1 MRAASAALQ
10 GAVSGMPDSSAMP
23 FLPYGRHAIDDDD
36 IEAVSDV
43 LRSDFLTTG
52 PAVAAFE
59 AAFAKRTGAGHAV
72 ACANGTA
79 ALHLAAL
86 ALDLG
91 PGDFVVVPTIT
102 FLATANAAR
111 YVGADVLFA
120 DVDPDTGL
128 MRAEDLSR
136 VLNANRE
143 KRIRAV
149 FPVHLAGRPAD
160 PEAIA
165 QIAVDAGISVVED
178 ACHALGT
185 TYETSGEQVPVGGC
199 AHSDMA
205 TFSFHPV
212 KTIACGEGGMV
223 TTNDTALSERLKS
236 LRSHGMVRDEAEL
249 ALRDQAYDPD
259 GRPNPWYYEMPE
271 MGLNYRLSDIH
282 AALGAS
288 QLRKLDTFA
297 ERHRALAATYDELLA
312 PLSPAITPVRR
323 NAGTDPLMHLYQV
336 LIDFPKLGVSRAEL
350 MNGLRDAGIGSQVHY
365 IPVHSQPYYR
375 DAYGA
380 IDLPDADAF
389 YQRCLS
395 LPYFPSMSYADV
407 ARVVDALRRF
417 TESGAR

>member
-1 MRAASAALQ
+1 
-10 GAVSGMPDSSAMP
+10 MPDSFAMP
-23 FLPYGRHAIDDDD
+23 FLPYSRHAIDDDD

-128 MRAEDLSR
+128 MRAEDLSE
-136 VLNANRE
+136 VLSANRE

-165 QIAVDAGISVVED
+165 QVAG
-178 ACHALGT
+178 
-185 TYETSGEQVPVGGC
+185 
-199 AHSDMA
+199 
-205 TFSFHPV
+205 
-212 KTIACGEGGMV
+212 
-223 TTNDTALSERLKS
+223 
-236 LRSHGMVRDEAEL
+236 
-249 ALRDQAYDPD
+249 
-259 GRPNPWYYEMPE
+259 
-271 MGLNYRLSDIH
+271 
-282 AALGAS
+282 
-288 QLRKLDTFA
+288 
-297 ERHRALAATYDELLA
+297 
-312 PLSPAITPVRR
+312 
-323 NAGTDPLMHLYQV
+323 
-336 LIDFPKLGVSRAEL
+336 
-350 MNGLRDAGIGSQVHY
+350 
-365 IPVHSQPYYR
+365 
-375 DAYGA
+375 
-380 IDLPDADAF
+380 
-389 YQRCLS
+389 
-395 LPYFPSMSYADV
+395 
-407 ARVVDALRRF
+407 
-417 TESGAR
+417 